1 MELKGYL
8 VGCYVLFGALL
19 VGQLVFGNLVTFLA
33 GYVAVFLFALVR
45 TWSMGARKRFKGGLT
60 AAYAVALGVQVVF
73 CVQVIFP
80 EGAVFQDAPFRR
92 AFGVLL
98 LLLPLVVSRYVA
110 VGKYAQFYLPSLQ
123 DLSAVSFAQLQRK
136 ARQAA
141 QAADSLH
148 QAEESLCLENWREV
162 LEDLPRHNS
171 FRYINNGSLTEEYF
185 QEARRHLEDPHLYLV
200 LSCTGSPASEILSVF
215 TQRQYNHASLSFDR
229 ELRTILSYNGGE
241 RLYPPGL
248 NREMLA
254 FFHKKPGASI
264 LVYALE
270 CTREQKA
277 GVLARVE
284 QINREGSA
292 YNMIGL
298 VFKFSHKPNIMF
310 CSQFVYRMLEL
321 EGLAYFTKGDGDVK
335 PTDLVELDY
344 HRKLAF
350 VTEIRFGEAHS
361 RLPTG

>member
-1 MELKGYL
+1 MTYENIEPGI
-8 VGCYVLFGALL
+8 
-19 VGQLVFGNLVTFLA
+19 FLA
-33 GYVAVFLFALVR
+33 RPNRF
-45 TWSMGARKRFKGGLT
+45 TARVLIRGRETVCHVKNTGR
-60 AAYAVALGVQVVF
+60 
-73 CVQVIFP
+73 CR
-80 EGAVFQDAPFRR
+80 E
-92 AFGVLL
+92 LL
-98 LLLPLVVSRYVA
+98 L
-110 VGKYAQFYLPSLQ
+110 
-123 DLSAVSFAQLQRK
+123 
-136 ARQAA
+136 
-141 QAADSLH
+141 
-148 QAEESLCLENWREV
+148 
-162 LEDLPRHNS
+162 
-171 FRYINNGSLTEEYF
+171 
-185 QEARRHLEDPHLYLV
+185 
-200 LSCTGSPASEILSVF
+200 
-215 TQRQYNHASLSFDR
+215 
-229 ELRTILSYNGGE
+229 
-241 RLYPPGL
+241 
-248 NREMLA
+248 
-254 FFHKKPGASI
+254 PGASI
-264 LVYALE
+264 LVYALG

>member
-1 MELKGYL
+1 M
-8 VGCYVLFGALL
+8 
-19 VGQLVFGNLVTFLA
+19 
-33 GYVAVFLFALVR
+33 
-45 TWSMGARKRFKGGLT
+45 
-60 AAYAVALGVQVVF
+60 
-73 CVQVIFP
+73 
-80 EGAVFQDAPFRR
+80 
-92 AFGVLL
+92 
-98 LLLPLVVSRYVA
+98 
-110 VGKYAQFYLPSLQ
+110 
-123 DLSAVSFAQLQRK
+123 
-136 ARQAA
+136 
-141 QAADSLH
+141 
-148 QAEESLCLENWREV
+148 

-171 FRYINNGSLTEEYF
+171 FRYINNVSLTEEYF

-264 LVYALE
+264 LVYALG
-270 CTREQKA
+270 CTREQKV